1 MNNCRA
7 GTYLCE
13 DPVWSLVN
21 TLTVVGAY
29 FCKAR
34 SPRVCPNNVYCLGIN
49 LLELRS
55 HFSFWFLGDFCRMKG
70 RKKGALGF
78 PFSPKSILP
87 QAGVLGFPFS
97 HPQRRS
103 FR

>member
-55 HFSFWFLGDFCRMKG
+55 HFSFLFLIFAQDGK
-70 RKKGALGF
+70 
-78 PFSPKSILP
+78 
-87 QAGVLGFPFS
+87 AGVLGFP
-97 HPQRRS
+97 QRRS